1 MNTIKEKPTK
11 VRLGIL
17 TLLFIA
23 VAINYMDR
31 ANLSVAGSSIQAQF
45 GLSATELGVLFSA
58 FTWAYAIAQVPVGVL
73 LDKIGPR
80 FLYAA
85 AISIWGLFTFIM
97 AFSSQVMFVTTASAS
112 FAFLIL
118 CRVLIGISEAPA
130 YPSNTKIASLWFPNK
145 ERARAISVY
154 SSAQYIGL
162 AIFTPILAIMVAT
175 LNWESVFYFS
185 GGIAIIYGFIWYIF
199 YRDPKDSIKANQ
211 HELDYIKD
219 NGGYNP
225 EIDNTKQAE
234 KISWTEIFYVI
245 KQRRVWG
252 IFVAQFAAS
261 STLYFFLTWFIIY
274 LQKGLNLSINK
285 AGFIAC
291 APYLMAMAGVLIGGT
306 ISDMLLKHGKT
317 TTFARKCPMTIGMIF
332 SAILCVT
339 NFFENSPIIAITIL
353 SIAFF
358 ANAGSNLG
366 WVAMSDIMPKKMMG
380 TVGGIL
386 NLFGNL
392 SGIIT
397 PIVFGSLLQSSNN
410 FHLAMD
416 YIAAV
421 SFFGAII
428 FWVAVDKLDPI
439 DLSNIKKS
447 FGEEAKIIH

>member
-1 MNTIKEKPTK
+1 MEIKEKPTK

-17 TLLFIA
+17 ALLFIA

-31 ANLSVAGSSIQAQF
+31 ANLSVAGSAIQSQF
-45 GLSATELGVLFSA
+45 NLSSTELGILFSA
-58 FTWAYAIAQVPVGVL
+58 FTWSYAIAQVPVGIL
-73 LDKIGPR
+73 LDKFGPR
-80 FLYAA
+80 LLYGV

-97 AFSSQVMFVTTASAS
+97 AFSAHEVFATASAS
-112 FAFLIL
+112 FAFLII
-118 CRVLIGISEAPA
+118 CRILIGIAEAPA

-145 ERARAISVY
+145 ERARAISTY

-162 AIFTPILAIMVAT
+162 AVFTPVLAIMVAD
-175 LNWESVFYFS
+175 LGWESVFCFS
-185 GGIAIIYGFIWYIF
+185 GGIAVIYGFVWYAF
-199 YRDPKDSIKANQ
+199 YRDPKDSKKVNKA
-211 HELDYIKD
+211 ELDYIKE

-225 EIDNTKQAE
+225 DIDGTKQAE
-234 KISWTEIFYVI
+234 KVSWDEVKFVI

-252 IFVAQFAAS
+252 IFIAQFAAS

-274 LQKGLNLSINK
+274 LQKGLNLSIDK

-291 APYLMAMAGVLIGGT
+291 VPYLMAMAGVLIGGT
-306 ISDMLLKHGKT
+306 ISDTLLKKGKT
-317 TTFARKCPMTIGMIF
+317 TTFARKCPMVVGMML
-332 SAILCVT
+332 SAVLCLA
-339 NFFENSPIIAITIL
+339 NFFESSPTVAIIIL

-397 PIVFGSLLQSSNN
+397 PIVFGTLLQSANN

-421 SFFGAII
+421 SFFGAIGFLI
-428 FWVAVDKLDPI
+428 VVDKLEPI
-439 DLSNIKKS
+439 DLTKMPNPNAEK
-447 FGEEAKIIH
+447 